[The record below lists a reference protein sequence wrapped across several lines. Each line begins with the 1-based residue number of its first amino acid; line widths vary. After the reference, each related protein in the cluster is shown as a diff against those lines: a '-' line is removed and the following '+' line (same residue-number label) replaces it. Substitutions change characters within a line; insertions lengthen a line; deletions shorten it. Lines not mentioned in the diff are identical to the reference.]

1 MKTKLVPYLLAGF
14 IAIAGSFTF
23 NGAANANEIETK
35 SFSEEQMP
43 NEVREVVEIINSGQ
57 SKGNKKDGY
66 TTKGN
71 PNAKIYGESSSS
83 NDGGFQT
90 MAIIGQSKSNT
101 KTFGYSSK
109 GVSVINMTVGNPG
122 FWNSLYQNKYDGW
135 GYTSQNS
142 GTYTPSKALAT
153 VTASATGVIPN
164 ISNSGSSWGLLN
176 TTKQVGK
183 DEATWS
189 SRKYAMAYADDVR
202 IQNLSNLTVKFEVK
216 SELRYSAVG
225 SRTTYNSVR
234 FW

>member
-1 MKTKLVPYLLAGF
+1 MT
-14 IAIAGSFTF
+14 
-23 NGAANANEIETK
+23 
-35 SFSEEQMP
+35 
-43 NEVREVVEIINSGQ
+43 
-57 SKGNKKDGY
+57 
-66 TTKGN
+66 
-71 PNAKIYGESSSS
+71 
-83 NDGGFQT
+83 
-90 MAIIGQSKSNT
+90 
-101 KTFGYSSK
+101 YS
-109 GVSVINMTVGNPG
+109 I
-122 FWNSLYQNKYDGW
+122 QH
-135 GYTSQNS
+135 S